1 MKVTVFIVY
10 KELLC
15 SSLKISA
22 GSYNNLCGGPEYERT
37 DVPKNAENSST
48 QTQVSYIEKE

>member
-15 SSLKISA
+15 SSLRVSA
-22 GSYNNLCGGPEYERT
+22 GSYNLCGGPEYERT
-37 DVPKNAENSST
+37 AVPKNAENSST